1 MKKILISLLAP
12 AAALLL
18 TACSGDGE
26 VRQFV
31 TDFAMAVST
40 GDRATME
47 KMYPD
52 AALAEA
58 LSIEANADSMQVE
71 KADDGTYT
79 VLECTDVEGEHT
91 FTVTIVDADV
101 TVVVALKGD
110 ANLDG
115 VVNTKDATLVK
126 QVYLET
132 NTFDVDEALQT
143 LTGDANGDGKITTK
157 DSTLIKQVYLEL
169 NTLTW

>member
-1 MKKILISLLAP
+1 MVLAP

-79 VLECTDVEGEHT
+79 VSLGYARFVRYDYFCSEERIHYH
-91 FTVTIVDADV
+91 FNN
-101 TVVVALKGD
+101 KH
-110 ANLDG
+110 
-115 VVNTKDATLVK
+115 
-126 QVYLET
+126 
-132 NTFDVDEALQT
+132 
-143 LTGDANGDGKITTK
+143 
-157 DSTLIKQVYLEL
+157 
-169 NTLTW
+169 

>member
-1 MKKILISLLAP
+1 MKTKIIISLLAP

-40 GDRATME
+40 GDRATIE

-58 LSIEANADSMQVE
+58 LSIEAAY
-71 KADDGTYT
+71 KATGTEYQ
-79 VLECTDVEGEHT
+79 DY
-91 FTVTIVDADV
+91 
-101 TVVVALKGD
+101 
-110 ANLDG
+110 
-115 VVNTKDATLVK
+115 VNSQK
-126 QVYLET
+126 
-132 NTFDVDEALQT
+132 
-143 LTGDANGDGKITTK
+143 
-157 DSTLIKQVYLEL
+157 
-169 NTLTW
+169 